1 MEEKYSITG
10 VMDHF
15 KNLCAIPRGS
25 GNESAVAA
33 RIVSIASERG
43 YNVLRDEADNVL
55 VRVSGTKGKENAASV
70 LLQSHL
76 DIVCEKDSG
85 VSHDFLTDPII
96 PVFDGDTIHA
106 SGTTLGAD
114 DGIGVAM
121 MIELITSTEV
131 EHGPLE
137 LLFTTGEEVGL
148 NGMKKFDKLLIRSRN
163 MINLDSEEDNCAVV
177 ACAGGVRSDII
188 FPYDRTNAVCDV
200 VRVEIG
206 GLVGGHSGSD
216 IHLGRSG
223 AVRSMAQI
231 LRGITIPFS
240 IISING
246 GGKDN
251 AIPRSC
257 SATIATLNSDE
268 FVKSVLE
275 VGEEF
280 KKALCPEDSGFFITA
295 TVEGRSVTAEPMP
308 HRQSGAL
315 IDLVLSLPSGVVEYT
330 DFDPALPETSSNTAS
345 VRTDGEVIRF
355 VASSRSSR
363 ETSLDEME
371 RRISEAASSHGASAG
386 HRDRYPGWERKKDS
400 ALQKKYV
407 SVYEFTFGE
416 KAALTS
422 IHAGLECG
430 LVKAAIPD
438 MDIISIGPNMMN
450 VHTPSEWVSISS
462 IKKTWRLLCA
472 LLGEM

>member
-1 MEEKYSITG
+1 MEDKSSIGG
-10 VMDHF
+10 VIDHF
-15 KNLCAIPRGS
+15 KNLCLVPRGS
-25 GNESAVAA
+25 GNEGTVAA

-43 YNVLRDEADNVL
+43 CNVLRDEADNVL
-55 VRVSGTKGKENAASV
+55 VRVSGTKGKENAQSV

-76 DIVCEKDSG
+76 DIVCEKDPG
-85 VSHDFLTDPII
+85 VVHDFLTDPII
-96 PVFDGDTIHA
+96 PVFDGDTICA
-106 SGTTLGAD
+106 TGTTLGAD

-121 MIELITSTEV
+121 MLELITSAQV

-148 NGMKKFDKLLIRSRN
+148 TGMKKFDKLLLRSKS

-188 FPYDRTNAVCDV
+188 FPCDRTNTVCDV
-200 VRVEIG
+200 VTVEIG
-206 GLVGGHSGSD
+206 GFAGGHSGSD

-231 LRGITIPFS
+231 LRGVTVPFS

-251 AIPRSC
+251 AIPRVC
-257 SATIATLNSDE
+257 SAAVATLDSEGVVNA
-268 FVKSVLE
+268 VLE
-275 VGEEF
+275 AGEEF
-280 KKALCPEDSGFFITA
+280 KKTLCPEDRGFFITA
-295 TVEGRSVTAEPMP
+295 EVQGKHVTAEPMT
-308 HRQSGAL
+308 HRRSGAL
-315 IDLVLSLPSGVVEYT
+315 IDMVLSLPCGVVEYT
-330 DFDPALPETSSNTAS
+330 DFDPTLPQTSSNTAS
-345 VRTDGEVIRF
+345 VCTDAEVIRF
-355 VASSRSSR
+355 VASSRSSV
-363 ETSLDEME
+363 EASLDKME

-386 HRDRYPGWERKKDS
+386 HRDRYPGWERMKKS

-407 SVYEFTFGE
+407 KVYEATFGE

-430 LVKAAIPD
+430 LVKAAVPD

-450 VHTPSEWVSISS
+450 VHTPSERVSISS
-462 IKKTWRLLCA
+462 VEKVWRLLCA
-472 LLGEM
+472 LLREM